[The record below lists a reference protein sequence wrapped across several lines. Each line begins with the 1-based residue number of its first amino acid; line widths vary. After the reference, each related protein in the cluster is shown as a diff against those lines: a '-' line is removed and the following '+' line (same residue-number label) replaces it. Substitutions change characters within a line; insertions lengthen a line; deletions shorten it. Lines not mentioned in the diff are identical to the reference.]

1 MVRDDLYITVPSFFR
16 CPISLD
22 VMESPVSLST
32 GVTYDRSSIQRWL
45 DSGNNTCPATMQVLE
60 TKEFVPNDNLHRL
73 IQIWSNS
80 VRNNSASSASAAEEA
95 ESAPLSPDKIQL
107 VVKEIGGEKK
117 ESGANCSLDVLSK
130 IATFAEESGENRRF
144 LAKMDGFVAMLAD
157 LICSDDKELSPP
169 VVELAVRVLDS
180 VSIEFGDFRE
190 LKRLTLIPKEKSPNS
205 LPPSLLRVMK
215 QGSSSQS
222 RIAAVRIIQSI
233 AIDAESKLALAESDG
248 LLLYL
253 VNSIA
258 SQTDHSLVDACL
270 SCLIS
275 ISMPKRVK
283 PQLVRLRTI
292 AKLREILKSPSV
304 ISASTTEKALK
315 LLESVSSC
323 REGMAELCGDSACV
337 EAVVRK
343 AMKVSDAA
351 TEVAV
356 TILWTVCYLF
366 RDQKA
371 ADAVIRSNGLTR
383 ILLLMQSN
391 CSPAVRQMS
400 TDLLRIFRVNSN
412 SCLSS
417 YDTKTTH
424 IMPF

>member
-22 VMESPVSLST
+22 VMKSPVSLST

-45 DSGNNTCPATMQVLE
+45 DSGNNTCPATMQVLD
-60 TKEFVPNDNLHRL
+60 TKEFVPNANLHRL
-73 IQIWSNS
+73 IQTWSSQN
-80 VRNNSASSASAAEEA
+80 RHNPLDDSSA
-95 ESAPLSPDKIQL
+95 ESASPLSPDKIQL
-107 VVKEIGGEKK
+107 VVKEIGGEEK
-117 ESGANCSLDVLSK
+117 ESDLSK
-130 IATFAEESGENRRF
+130 IASFAEESSENRMF
-144 LAKMDGFVAMLAD
+144 LAKMDGFVAMLAAL
-157 LICSDDKELSPP
+157 LIHLDDKDLSPP

-180 VSIEFGDFRE
+180 VSTE
-190 LKRLTLIPKEKSPNS
+190 RLLLIPKEKSPNS

-215 QGSSSQS
+215 QGSSRPES

-233 AIDAESKLALAESDG
+233 AIDAESKLAVAESDG
-248 LLLYL
+248 LLLHL

-258 SQTDHSLVDACL
+258 PRTDPPLVDAVL

-283 PQLVRLRTI
+283 PQLVRLRAI
-292 AKLREILKSPSV
+292 GKLREVLRSPSV
-304 ISASTTEKALK
+304 PAATAEKALK

-323 REGMAELCGDSACV
+323 REGMAELCGDSGCV

-356 TILWTVCYLF
+356 TILWTACYLF

-371 ADAVIRSNGLTR
+371 ADAVVRSNGLTR

-391 CSPAVRQMS
+391 CSPAVRGMS
-400 TDLLRIFRVNSN
+400 TDLLRIFRVNSK

>member
-1 MVRDDLYITVPSFFR
+1 MVRDDLYITVPSYFR

-22 VMESPVSLST
+22 VMKSPVSLST

-45 DSGNNTCPATMQVLE
+45 DSGNNTCPATMQVLD
-60 TKEFVPNDNLHRL
+60 TKEFVPNANLHRL
-73 IQIWSNS
+73 IQTWSSQN
-80 VRNNSASSASAAEEA
+80 RHNPLDDSSA
-95 ESAPLSPDKIQL
+95 ESASPLSPDKIQL
-107 VVKEIGGEKK
+107 VVKEIG
-117 ESGANCSLDVLSK
+117 DLSK
-130 IATFAEESGENRRF
+130 IASFAEESSENRRF
-144 LAKMDGFVAMLAD
+144 LAKMDGFVAMLAAL
-157 LICSDDKELSPP
+157 LIHSDDKDLSPP

-180 VSIEFGDFRE
+180 VSTEFGDFHE
-190 LKRLTLIPKEKSPNS
+190 LKRLLLIPK
-205 LPPSLLRVMK
+205 PPSLLRVMK
-215 QGSSSQS
+215 QGSSRPES

-233 AIDAESKLALAESDG
+233 AIDAESKLAVAESDG
-248 LLLYL
+248 LLLHL

-258 SQTDHSLVDACL
+258 PRTDPPLIDAVL

-283 PQLVRLRTI
+283 PQLVRLRAI
-292 AKLREILKSPSV
+292 GKLREVLRSPSV
-304 ISASTTEKALK
+304 PAPTAEKALK

-323 REGMAELCGDSACV
+323 REGMAELCGDSGCV

-356 TILWTVCYLF
+356 TILWTACYLF

-371 ADAVIRSNGLTR
+371 ADAVVRSNGLTR

-391 CSPAVRQMS
+391 CSPAVRGMS
-400 TDLLRIFRVNSN
+400 TDLLRIFRVNSK

>member
-22 VMESPVSLST
+22 VMKSPVSLST

-45 DSGNNTCPATMQVLE
+45 DSGNNTCPATMQVLD
-60 TKEFVPNDNLHRL
+60 TKEFVPNANLHRL
-73 IQIWSNS
+73 IQTWSSQN
-80 VRNNSASSASAAEEA
+80 RHNPLDDSSA
-95 ESAPLSPDKIQL
+95 ESASPLSPDKIQL
-107 VVKEIGGEKK
+107 VVKEIG
-117 ESGANCSLDVLSK
+117 DLSK
-130 IATFAEESGENRRF
+130 IASFAEESSENRMF
-144 LAKMDGFVAMLAD
+144 LAKMDGFVAMLAAL
-157 LICSDDKELSPP
+157 LIHLDDKDLSPP

-180 VSIEFGDFRE
+180 VSTEFGDFHE
-190 LKRLTLIPKEKSPNS
+190 LRRLLLIPK
-205 LPPSLLRVMK
+205 PPSLLRVMK
-215 QGSSSQS
+215 QGSSRPES

-233 AIDAESKLALAESDG
+233 AIDAESKLAVAESDG
-248 LLLYL
+248 LLLHL

-258 SQTDHSLVDACL
+258 PRTDPPLVDAVL

-283 PQLVRLRTI
+283 PQLVRLRAI
-292 AKLREILKSPSV
+292 GKLREVLRSPSV
-304 ISASTTEKALK
+304 PAATAEKALK

-323 REGMAELCGDSACV
+323 REGMAELCGDSGCV

-356 TILWTVCYLF
+356 TILWTACYLF

-371 ADAVIRSNGLTR
+371 ADAVVRSNGLTR

-391 CSPAVRQMS
+391 CSPAVRGMS
-400 TDLLRIFRVNSN
+400 TDLLRIFRVNSK

>member
-1 MVRDDLYITVPSFFR
+1 MVRDDLYITVPSYFR

-22 VMESPVSLST
+22 VMKSPVSLST

-45 DSGNNTCPATMQVLE
+45 DSGNNTCPATMQVLD
-60 TKEFVPNDNLHRL
+60 TKEFVPNANLHRL
-73 IQIWSNS
+73 IQTWSSQN
-80 VRNNSASSASAAEEA
+80 RHNPLDDSSA
-95 ESAPLSPDKIQL
+95 ESASPLSPDKIQL
-107 VVKEIGGEKK
+107 VVKEIGGEEK
-117 ESGANCSLDVLSK
+117 ESGRNCSFDDLSK
-130 IATFAEESGENRRF
+130 IASFAEESSENRRF
-144 LAKMDGFVAMLAD
+144 LAKMDGFVAMLAAL
-157 LICSDDKELSPP
+157 LIHSDDKDLSPP

-180 VSIEFGDFRE
+180 VSTEFGDFHE
-190 LKRLTLIPKEKSPNS
+190 LKRLLLIPKEKSPNS

-215 QGSSSQS
+215 QGSSRPES

-233 AIDAESKLALAESDG
+233 AIDAESKLAVAESDG
-248 LLLYL
+248 LLLHL

-258 SQTDHSLVDACL
+258 PRTDPPLIDAVL

-283 PQLVRLRTI
+283 PQLVRLRAI
-292 AKLREILKSPSV
+292 GKLREVLRSPSV
-304 ISASTTEKALK
+304 PAPTAEKALK

-323 REGMAELCGDSACV
+323 REGMAELCGDSGCV

-356 TILWTVCYLF
+356 TILWTACYLF

-371 ADAVIRSNGLTR
+371 ADAVVRSNGLTR

-391 CSPAVRQMS
+391 CSPAVRGMS
-400 TDLLRIFRVNSN
+400 TDLLRIFRVNSK

>member
-1 MVRDDLYITVPSFFR
+1 
-16 CPISLD
+16 
-22 VMESPVSLST
+22 
-32 GVTYDRSSIQRWL
+32 
-45 DSGNNTCPATMQVLE
+45 
-60 TKEFVPNDNLHRL
+60 
-73 IQIWSNS
+73 
-80 VRNNSASSASAAEEA
+80 
-95 ESAPLSPDKIQL
+95 
-107 VVKEIGGEKK
+107 
-117 ESGANCSLDVLSK
+117 
-130 IATFAEESGENRRF
+130 
-144 LAKMDGFVAMLAD
+144 
-157 LICSDDKELSPP
+157 
-169 VVELAVRVLDS
+169 
-180 VSIEFGDFRE
+180 
-190 LKRLTLIPKEKSPNS
+190 
-205 LPPSLLRVMK
+205 MK
-215 QGSSSQS
+215 QGSSRPES

-233 AIDAESKLALAESDG
+233 AIDAESKLAVAESDG
-248 LLLYL
+248 LLLHL

-258 SQTDHSLVDACL
+258 PRTDPPLIDAVL

-283 PQLVRLRTI
+283 PQLVRLRAI
-292 AKLREILKSPSV
+292 GKLREVLRSPSV
-304 ISASTTEKALK
+304 PAPTAEKALK

-323 REGMAELCGDSACV
+323 REGMAELCGDSGCV

-356 TILWTVCYLF
+356 TILWTACYLF

-371 ADAVIRSNGLTR
+371 ADAVVRSNGLTR

-391 CSPAVRQMS
+391 CSPAVRGMS
-400 TDLLRIFRVNSN
+400 TDLLRIFRVNSK

>member
-1 MVRDDLYITVPSFFR
+1 MVRDDLYITVPSYFR

-22 VMESPVSLST
+22 VMKSPVSLST

-45 DSGNNTCPATMQVLE
+45 DSGNNTCPATMQVLD
-60 TKEFVPNDNLHRL
+60 TKEFVPNANLHRL
-73 IQIWSNS
+73 IQTWSSQN
-80 VRNNSASSASAAEEA
+80 RHNPLDDSSA
-95 ESAPLSPDKIQL
+95 ESASPLSPDKIQL
-107 VVKEIGGEKK
+107 VVKEIGGEEK
-117 ESGANCSLDVLSK
+117 ESDLSK
-130 IATFAEESGENRRF
+130 IASFAEESSENRRF
-144 LAKMDGFVAMLAD
+144 LAKMDGFVAMLAAL
-157 LICSDDKELSPP
+157 LIHSDDKDLSPP

-180 VSIEFGDFRE
+180 VSTE
-190 LKRLTLIPKEKSPNS
+190 RLLLIPKEKSPNS

-215 QGSSSQS
+215 QGSSRPES

-233 AIDAESKLALAESDG
+233 AIDAESKLAVAESDG
-248 LLLYL
+248 LLLHL

-258 SQTDHSLVDACL
+258 PRTDPPLIDAVL

-283 PQLVRLRTI
+283 PQLVRLRAI
-292 AKLREILKSPSV
+292 GKLREVLRSPSV
-304 ISASTTEKALK
+304 PAPTAEKALK

-323 REGMAELCGDSACV
+323 REGMAELCGDSGCV

-356 TILWTVCYLF
+356 TILWTACYLF

-371 ADAVIRSNGLTR
+371 ADAVVRSNGLTR

-391 CSPAVRQMS
+391 CSPAVRGMS
-400 TDLLRIFRVNSN
+400 TDLLRIFRVNSK